1 MIAGR
6 TAQLQLEVSEGA
18 VAECRAGLGWKGA
31 GPGGGGSS
39 LLSSFYKQNGESWS
53 LGYQHSLCADL
64 KKRLRQKLI

>member
-31 GPGGGGSS
+31 GPGGNGSS
-39 LLSSFYKQNGESWS
+39 LLSSF
-53 LGYQHSLCADL
+53 
-64 KKRLRQKLI
+64 